1 MGDQQD
7 RDRTPLTESAQINRL
22 FNSAFCDMQDF
33 AEQQIRQIRRLTAVG
48 RALSAEKNLD
58 RLLEMILEEAQRL
71 TNADGGTL
79 YLTADSERELQFA
92 FVRTDSLGLRM
103 GGTGG
108 RITWPPVALFNADGT
123 PNHANVSAFVAL
135 SGKTVNIL
143 DVYDAEGFNFQGT
156 RAFDAE
162 TGYRS
167 KSMLV
172 VPLRNHENDI
182 IGVLQ
187 LLNARKAADG
197 ETVFFSQESQE
208 ITESLASQAAVALT
222 NNRLIHD
229 LENLLEAYV
238 RTIATAI
245 DEKSP
250 YTGGHVR
257 RVVEIAM
264 HLAAKIN
271 AADSGPFANISFS
284 KNELQELR
292 IAAWLHDVGKITTP
306 EHIVDKATKLE
317 TVHDRID
324 LLKTRLEVIRRDHEI
339 AVMKEYLLSKRLA
352 LPEALAEEQQRF
364 SRTMNED
371 CRFLDDVNRGG
382 EAMSEE
388 RIRRLQGIASRS
400 WEENGRP
407 RPAIN
412 EDEVRNL
419 SIPKGT
425 LTDEERD
432 IVNNHAVVTAK
443 ILSQLPF
450 PKKLSRIPDF
460 ASGHHEHLNGT
471 GYPLGLKGDQL
482 PLQTRILALADIFEA
497 LTAKDR
503 PYKKG
508 KTLSEAIEIL
518 TGMVEDGHIDPD
530 LFAFFMEKR
539 IHLDYARRALA
550 PQQLDT
556 DGI

>member
-1 MGDQQD
+1 MGGEHDKD
-7 RDRTPLTESAQINRL
+7 PMPLTEDERINRL
-22 FNSAFCDMQDF
+22 FNSALSDMKDF
-33 AEQQIRQIRRLTAVG
+33 ARQQFRQIRRLTAIG
-48 RALSAEKNLD
+48 TALSAEKNLD
-58 RLLEMILEEAQRL
+58 RLLEMILEEGQKL

-79 YLTADSERELQFA
+79 YLMADSEKELQFA
-92 FVRTDSLGLRM
+92 LVRTDSLGLRM

-108 RITWPPVALFNADGT
+108 RITWPPVTLFNDDGT

-135 SGKTVNIL
+135 SGQTVNIP
-143 DVYDAEGFNFQGT
+143 DVYYAEGFNFQGT

-182 IGVLQ
+182 IGVVQ
-187 LLNARKAADG
+187 LLNARKAGGG
-197 ETVFFSQESQE
+197 EAVAFSQESQE

-222 NNRLIHD
+222 NSRLIHD

-264 HLAAKIN
+264 ELAVKIN
-271 AADSGPFANISFS
+271 AADSGPFAGVFFN
-284 KNELQELR
+284 KNELQELQ

-339 AVMKEYLLSKRLA
+339 SLLKNHLLSKGLA
-352 LPEALAEEQQRF
+352 LPEELVEEQERF
-364 SRTMNED
+364 SRILRED
-371 CRFLDDVNRGG
+371 SRFLDEVNRGG
-382 EAMSEE
+382 ETMSEE
-388 RIRRLQGIASRS
+388 RIKRLQGIANRS
-400 WEENGRP
+400 WEGNGRP
-407 RPAIN
+407 QYAITR
-412 EDEVRNL
+412 EEIRNL
-419 SIPKGT
+419 SVRRGT

-432 IVNNHAVVTAK
+432 IINNHAIVTSK

-450 PKKLSRIPDF
+450 PKKLSRIPEF

-508 KTLSEAIEIL
+508 KTLSEAIKIL
-518 TGMVEDGHIDPD
+518 TAMAEEGHIDPA

-539 IHLDYARRALA
+539 IYLDYARRVLA
-550 PQQLDT
+550 PQQLDM
-556 DGI
+556 DGV

>member
-1 MGDQQD
+1 
-7 RDRTPLTESAQINRL
+7 
-22 FNSAFCDMQDF
+22 
-33 AEQQIRQIRRLTAVG
+33 
-48 RALSAEKNLD
+48 
-58 RLLEMILEEAQRL
+58 MILEEGQRL

-79 YLTADSERELQFA
+79 YLTADSGKELQFA
-92 FVRTDSLGLRM
+92 LVRTDSLGLRM

-108 RITWPPVALFNADGT
+108 RITWPPVALFNGDGT

-135 SGKTVNIL
+135 SGQTVNIP
-143 DVYDAEGFNFQGT
+143 DVYYAEGFNFQGT
-156 RAFDAE
+156 RAFDAD

-182 IGVLQ
+182 IGVVQ
-187 LLNARKAADG
+187 LLNARKAGGG
-197 ETVFFSQESQE
+197 EAVAFSQESQE

-222 NNRLIHD
+222 NSRLIHD

-264 HLAAKIN
+264 ELAVKIN
-271 AADSGPFANISFS
+271 AADSGPFARVFLN
-284 KNELQELR
+284 KNELQELQ

-339 AVMKEYLLSKRLA
+339 SLLKNYLLSKGLA
-352 LPEALAEEQQRF
+352 LPEELVEEQERF
-364 SRTMNED
+364 SRILRED
-371 CRFLDDVNRGG
+371 SRFLDEVNRGG
-382 EAMSEE
+382 ETMSEE
-388 RIRRLQGIASRS
+388 RIKRLQGIANRT
-400 WEENGRP
+400 WEDNGRP
-407 RPAIN
+407 QSAITR
-412 EDEVRNL
+412 EEIRNL
-419 SIPKGT
+419 SVRRGT

-432 IVNNHAVVTAK
+432 VINNHAVVTSK

-450 PKKLSRIPDF
+450 PKKLSRIPEY

-508 KTLSEAIEIL
+508 KTLSEAIKIL
-518 TGMVEDGHIDPD
+518 TAMAEEGHIDPA

-539 IHLDYARRALA
+539 IYLDYARRVLA
-550 PQQLDT
+550 PQQLDM
-556 DGI
+556 DGV